1 MLALF
6 CDGHHANGG
15 DQQYNLSCH
24 QAITASNRAIET
36 FPGGEPRM
44 EKIRNAGRPDRI
56 ARVIVGV
63 VLLVAAFFTSHAVA
77 IILAIVGAVSAIT
90 GLTGFCLIYRLFG
103 INTCR
108 IK

>member
-1 MLALF
+1 
-6 CDGHHANGG
+6 
-15 DQQYNLSCH
+15 
-24 QAITASNRAIET
+24 
-36 FPGGEPRM
+36 M

-63 VLLVAAFFTSHAVA
+63 VLLVAAFFTPHVVA
-77 IILAIVGAVSAIT
+77 IILAIIGAISVIT

-108 IK
+108 VK